1 MDVVTQDG
9 GVDIGADG
17 VDVVD
22 HEAGQLRSNLKQVLK
37 GPVSQQVGDLI
48 PMPHRV

>member
-9 GVDIGADG
+9 RVDIGADG

-22 HEAGQLRSNLKQVLK
+22 HEMQANWGRIS
-37 GPVSQQVGDLI
+37 S
-48 PMPHRV
+48 RR